1 MDNQSLLSILREE
14 FQVSVEVHEEDFLLK
29 FLQHHLQDNET
40 ALKHY
45 FDNGRES
52 AIRIREIINRN
63 LHPSGIATINPND
76 FSLLDF
82 ASGFGMVNRHF
93 SVVMPEARV
102 EASDIHPKAVEFHAT
117 HLNIKCHLS
126 NYKPSNLNIS
136 NKYDAIVALS
146 FFSHMPSQSWLPW
159 LRRLCDLLA
168 EGGMLIFTTHG
179 PSSSVASTEKF
190 IHKGLDFYF
199 YPESEQDDLI
209 QTEYGTAC
217 AHPSFAMKVFQSLP
231 DMHLSEY
238 KQGIWWGGT
247 QDVYVLTR
255 RTSCAQIYLRSDA
268 FKMSSIADQSITVQK
283 PDKIK
288 FSFNK

>member
-1 MDNQSLLSILREE
+1 MNDQAIRKTLREE
-14 FQVSVEVHEEDFLLK
+14 FKVAIEVHEEDFLLQ
-29 FLQHHLQDNET
+29 FLQHHLPDNAT
-40 ALKHY
+40 AFKHY

-52 AIRIREIINRN
+52 ATRIREIIQRN
-63 LHPSGIATINPND
+63 INPSGISTINPNN

-93 SVVMPEARV
+93 SVVIPEAKV
-102 EASDIHPKAVEFHAT
+102 EASDIHPKAVEFHARY
-117 HLNIKCHLS
+117 LDIKCHLS
-126 NYKPSNLNIS
+126 NYKPSNLEIPN
-136 NKYDAIVALS
+136 NYDVIVALS
-146 FFSHMPSQSWLPW
+146 FFSHMPAHSWLPW
-159 LRRLCDLLA
+159 LRKLCDLLE

-217 AHPSFAMKVFQSLP
+217 AHPSFAMKIFEALP

-255 RTSCAQIYLRSDA
+255 QTPRDQVILRSEPIQLTSTA
-268 FKMSSIADQSITVQK
+268 LQSTPQK
-283 PDKIK
+283 PEIK
-288 FSFNK
+288 FRFSK

>member
-1 MDNQSLLSILREE
+1 MSDQTPSTDLREE
-14 FQVSVEVHEEDFLLK
+14 FGVPLIVHEEDFLLK
-29 FLQHHLQDNET
+29 FLQQHLPDDT
-40 ALKHY
+40 IALRHY

-52 AIRIREIINRN
+52 ATRIREIILRN
-63 LHPSGIATINPND
+63 IQPTGIATINPD
-76 FSLLDF
+76 EFSLLDF

-93 SVVMPEARV
+93 PIVMPEARV
-102 EASDIHPKAVEFHAT
+102 EASDIHPKAVEFHEKY
-117 HLNIKCHLS
+117 LNTKCHLS
-126 NYKPSNLNIS
+126 NYIPSNLNIPH
-136 NKYDAIVALS
+136 NYDVIVVLS
-146 FFSHMPSQSWLPW
+146 FFSHMPAHSWLPW
-159 LRRLCDLLA
+159 LRTLCDLLE

-179 PSSSVASTEKF
+179 PSSSVASTENF

-217 AHPSFAMKVFQSLP
+217 AHPSFAMKIFEALP

-255 RTSCAQIYLRSDA
+255 HTPRNQVILRSD
-268 FKMSSIADQSITVQK
+268 SIQLTPTLQK
-283 PDKIK
+283 STTPKPEIK
-288 FSFNK
+288 FNFNQ